1 MAMMAMRGRAKERR
15 AEDETQA
22 YDEVVENDHLRLHR
36 RDRRTSPEVRLGKT
50 ITTGSEE
57 DGYRH
62 DDDDDARD

>member
-36 RDRRTSPEVRLGKT
+36 RDRRTSPEVRQCKFWT
-50 ITTGSEE
+50 RYRGSPS
-57 DGYRH
+57 R
-62 DDDDDARD
+62 RRRL